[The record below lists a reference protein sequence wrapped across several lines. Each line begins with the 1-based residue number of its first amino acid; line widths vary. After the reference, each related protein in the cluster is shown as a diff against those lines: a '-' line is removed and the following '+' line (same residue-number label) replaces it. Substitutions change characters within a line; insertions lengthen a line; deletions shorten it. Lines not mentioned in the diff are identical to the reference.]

1 MLLCVVLCM
10 NMSMYIY
17 IIKIL
22 YSYVNSYAV
31 NEFVI
36 VFENKCQLKRNRI
49 DFMYRYVN
57 ATIQ

>member
-1 MLLCVVLCM
+1 MLFCEVLCM

-22 YSYVNSYAV
+22 YRYVNSYAV

-36 VFENKCQLKRNRI
+36 VFENKCQLKRNLI

>member
-1 MLLCVVLCM
+1 MLFCVVLCM

-17 IIKIL
+17 IINIL

-36 VFENKCQLKRNRI
+36 VFENKCQLKRNLI
-49 DFMYRYVN
+49 DFMYSYVN
-57 ATIQ
+57 AAKE

>member
-1 MLLCVVLCM
+1 MIFCVVLCM
-10 NMSMYIY
+10 NMSTYTD

-22 YSYVNSYAV
+22 YSYVNRYAV

-36 VFENKCQLKRNRI
+36 VFENKCQLKRNLI

>member
-1 MLLCVVLCM
+1 MIFCVVLCM
-10 NMSMYIY
+10 NMSTYIY

-31 NEFVI
+31 NKFVI
-36 VFENKCQLKRNRI
+36 VFENKCQLKRNLI

>member
-1 MLLCVVLCM
+1 MLFCEVLCM

-31 NEFVI
+31 NEFVT
-36 VFENKCQLKRNRI
+36 VFENKCQLKRNLI

>member
-1 MLLCVVLCM
+1 MLFCVVLCM

>member
-1 MLLCVVLCM
+1 MLFCVVLCM
-10 NMSMYIY
+10 NISMYIY

-36 VFENKCQLKRNRI
+36 VFENKCQLKRNLI
-49 DFMYRYVN
+49 DFMYRYVI

>member
-1 MLLCVVLCM
+1 MLFCVVLCM

-17 IIKIL
+17 IINIL

-36 VFENKCQLKRNRI
+36 VFENKCQLKRNLI